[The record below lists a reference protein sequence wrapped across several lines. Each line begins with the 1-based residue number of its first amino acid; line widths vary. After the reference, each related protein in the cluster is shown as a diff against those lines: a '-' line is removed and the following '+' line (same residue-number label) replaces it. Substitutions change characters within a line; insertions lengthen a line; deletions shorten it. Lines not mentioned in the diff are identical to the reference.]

1 MPRRAQ
7 AARAG
12 TPPLRKGKAI
22 ADAGRPNTSSPLSIR
37 VRRHPLIT
45 AFAKALHGPCGVTP
59 GSRVVL
65 GVSGGADSSSLL
77 LAAATLAQRK
87 SSRIQP
93 IVVHVHHH
101 LRREADDDEAFV
113 RDLAA
118 RFELP
123 FAAAHVRLER
133 RIGGRSRPNSTNL
146 LALARRRR
154 YAALARVAREHDAC
168 AVATAHHLDDQCET
182 VLMHLFRGCDLDGL
196 VGMPWRRNLATGVSL
211 IRPLLGV
218 RRAACEEL
226 CRAAGVTWRDDP
238 SNRDANR
245 ARAMLRH
252 SIMPRIETL
261 WPGAAEH
268 VAATAQAVGA
278 WRRSM
283 DESVRR
289 LFGEASCASWSR
301 AALAAA
307 PPAIVMAGLRRTAAT
322 MNAAAAPTRRHLDA
336 AAEAIADV
344 QRRPRSFN
352 WPGNLQLSI
361 TSKHVML
368 RVEKLDR

>member
-168 AVATAHHLDDQCET
+168 AVT
-182 VLMHLFRGCDLDGL
+182 
-196 VGMPWRRNLATGVSL
+196 
-211 IRPLLGV
+211 
-218 RRAACEEL
+218 
-226 CRAAGVTWRDDP
+226 
-238 SNRDANR
+238 
-245 ARAMLRH
+245 
-252 SIMPRIETL
+252 
-261 WPGAAEH
+261 
-268 VAATAQAVGA
+268 
-278 WRRSM
+278 SM
-283 DESVRR
+283 
-289 LFGEASCASWSR
+289 
-301 AALAAA
+301 
-307 PPAIVMAGLRRTAAT
+307 I
-322 MNAAAAPTRRHLDA
+322 NAKPC
-336 AAEAIADV
+336 
-344 QRRPRSFN
+344 
-352 WPGNLQLSI
+352 
-361 TSKHVML
+361 
-368 RVEKLDR
+368 